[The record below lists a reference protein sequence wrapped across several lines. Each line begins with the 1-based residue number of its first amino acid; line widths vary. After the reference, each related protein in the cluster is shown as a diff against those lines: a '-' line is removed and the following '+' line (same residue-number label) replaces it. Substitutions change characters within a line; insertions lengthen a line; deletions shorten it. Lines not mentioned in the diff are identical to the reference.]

1 MTFCE
6 NVSDSM
12 SSEGKE
18 NIVFDDTGEVFW
30 IVNERIAKRSKNEIK
45 YKVMCEGDEFVML

>member
-1 MTFCE
+1 
-6 NVSDSM
+6 M

-30 IVNERIAKRSKNEIK
+30 IVNERIAKRSKSEIK
-45 YKVMCEGDEFVML
+45 YKVMCEVDEL